1 MREPNFP
8 EVFDSGDEF
17 LLHGAGEER
26 GVLLN
31 GGYANALEE
40 VEGGAEAGLDAAG
53 EEPRTAVDDTAEIG
67 TLDAGL
73 AEEEGKDGDEGG
85 DLGG

>member
-1 MREPNFP
+1 MRKPNFT
-8 EVFDSGDEF
+8 EVFDSWDEF

-40 VEGGAEAGLDAAG
+40 VEGGAEAGLDVAG
-53 EEPRTAVDDTAEIG
+53 EEPRTTVDDLAEIRAIN
-67 TLDAGL
+67 AGL
-73 AEEEGKDGDEGG
+73 AEEESKDRDKGG

>member
-40 VEGGAEAGLDAAG
+40 VEGGAEAGLDTAG
-53 EEPRTAVDDTAEIG
+53 EEPRTAVDDMAEIR
-67 TLDAGL
+67 TLDTGL